1 MVQTYVDM
9 DKATPKYL
17 ELVKWINEQIQE
29 KKLVAGQKMYSENEL
44 KEMFGVS
51 RQTVRH
57 AIGVLEQDGV
67 IRRIQGSGTYIND
80 NRLANL
86 SKRMRVAVVTT
97 YVDGYIFPRTIQGIE
112 NVLLEEGYSVQI
124 AFTNNQNGREK
135 TILEDIIS
143 RDEVAGII
151 VETTKSGIP
160 NPNLHLYR
168 EIRKRRIPVIF
179 INSYYPQLKIP
190 HVSINDH
197 MAGWKMTKHLIS
209 VGHRKIGGIFKVDDG
224 QGRLRYSGYMDAML
238 DAGLEVDDA
247 KILWIDTED
256 VKHLEKLADRIL
268 DRFEGCT
275 GLFCYNDEVAFGLL
289 EIFKKAGI
297 RVPQD
302 ISIVGVDDSELAVL
316 SEVKITS
323 APHPMDKLGKKAAE
337 NLLHMIKDP
346 LFDANYEFDVNLV
359 SRSSVQPVK

>member
-1 MVQTYVDM
+1 M

-17 ELVKWINEQIQE
+17 ELVKWINDQIQE
-29 KKLVAGQKMYSENEL
+29 KKLIPGQKMYSENEL

-57 AIGVLEQDGV
+57 AISVLEQDGM

-80 NRLANL
+80 SRLANL
-86 SKRMRVAVVTT
+86 AKRMRVSVVTT

-112 NVLLEEGYSVQI
+112 NVLLEAGYSVQI

-143 RDEVAGII
+143 RDEVAGLI
-151 VETTKSGIP
+151 VETTKSGLP
-160 NPNLHLYR
+160 NPNLHLYQ

-197 MAGWKMTKHLIS
+197 MAGWKMTKHMIAM
-209 VGHRKIGGIFKVDDG
+209 GHRKIGGIFKLDDG

-238 DAGLEVDDA
+238 DAGLEIDDTR
-247 KILWIDTED
+247 ILWIDTED
-256 VKHLEKLADRIL
+256 VKHLDKLTMKIMDRL
-268 DRFEGCT
+268 KDCT
-275 GLFCYNDEVAFGLL
+275 GVFCYNDEVAFSLVD
-289 EIFKKAGI
+289 IFKKAGM

-316 SEVKITS
+316 GDVAITS
-323 APHPMDKLGKKAAE
+323 APHPMENLGKKAAE
-337 NLLHMIKDP
+337 NLLRMIKDP
-346 LFDANYEFDVNLV
+346 VFDANYEFDVDIVQRN
-359 SRSSVQPVK
+359 SVKRL